1 MRECGTYGSVKGKR
15 LSLHDYKIL
24 KGDVEFVY
32 SAVVMDMDRF
42 LLNRSS
48 MTIPSDGLVEALEAR
63 IATKNTVLQ
72 DRDARLGKNRIR
84 ISSYLENISLPE
96 LFDFDMNMF
105 FRDPELAMEI
115 ALRSKIFWL
124 DNSHD
129 DQNADLTMAAT
140 AGMYFDMTLFGLGVT
155 HTTQGVPEFMPHPI
169 ANKADISLIGT
180 FDFHTTGEMPNLL
193 RQYDSLREISSK
205 RYDNKIKVMFPS
217 FHRGPLDI
225 YIQMRGYYSF
235 IEDILENPQFTRDFL
250 SHIVNERIRWN
261 IERALFLGEELPARN
276 TFIADDWVNMPFITP
291 CMFDDFIIPAYKK
304 IQDAEGKV
312 NGFHTCGVMGLLA
325 GRLLQVFPDI
335 GTLDVSGWND
345 FSALDAMIDPS
356 VSFGLN
362 FINTFVLVSLVEE
375 HRKMLE
381 NIYRIARHRKISLCA
396 QAIVRVH
403 DTFDETIARM
413 NRFIDLAHD
422 MLR

>member
-1 MRECGTYGSVKGKR
+1 
-15 LSLHDYKIL
+15 
-24 KGDVEFVY
+24 
-32 SAVVMDMDRF
+32 MDMGRF
-42 LLNRSS
+42 VLNRSA
-48 MTIPSDGLVEALEAR
+48 MTIPSDGLVEALESR
-63 IATKNTVLQ
+63 IESKGSVLR
-72 DRDARLGKNRIR
+72 DRDTRLGKNRVR
-84 ISSYLENISLPE
+84 IGSYLENISLPE

-124 DNSHD
+124 DNTHD
-129 DQNADLTMAAT
+129 DQNADLTVAAT
-140 AGMYFDMTLFGLGVT
+140 AGMYFDMTLFGLGVR
-155 HTTQGVPEFMPHPI
+155 HSSQGVPEFMPHPI
-169 ANKADISLIGT
+169 AKKADISLIGP

-193 RQYDSLREISSK
+193 RQYDSLREISNK
-205 RYDNKIKVMFPS
+205 RYDNKIKVLFPS
-217 FHRGPLDI
+217 FQRGPLDI
-225 YIQMRGYYSF
+225 YIQMRGYYCF
-235 IEDILENPQFTRDFL
+235 IEDILESPQFAHDFL

-261 IERALFLGEELPARN
+261 VERAVFLDEELPAGN

-291 CMFDDFIIPAYKK
+291 RMFDDFIIPAYKK

-325 GRLLQVFPDI
+325 GRLLEVFPDI
-335 GTLDVSGWND
+335 RTLEVSGWND

-356 VSFGLN
+356 VSFALN
-362 FINTFVLVSLVEE
+362 FINTFVLVSPVEE

-381 NIYRIARHRKISLCA
+381 NINRIARHRKISLCA
-396 QAIVRVH
+396 QAIVRVYG
-403 DTFDETIARM
+403 TFDETIERM